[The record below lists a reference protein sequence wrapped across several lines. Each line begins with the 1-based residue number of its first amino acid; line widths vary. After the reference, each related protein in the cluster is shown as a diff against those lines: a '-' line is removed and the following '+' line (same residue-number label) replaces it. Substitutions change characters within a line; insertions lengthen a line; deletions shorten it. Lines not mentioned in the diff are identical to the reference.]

1 MVVKVEA
8 ALGAVARG
16 VGQVVF
22 ADGRVARPIER
33 ALAGEGSVVRA
44 GAPVAAAAARP

>member
-16 VGQVVF
+16 VGRVVF
-22 ADGRVARPIER
+22 ADGRIANPVQA
-33 ALAGEGSVVRA
+33 ALAGQGTTVRRVT
-44 GAPVAAAAARP
+44 APPPL